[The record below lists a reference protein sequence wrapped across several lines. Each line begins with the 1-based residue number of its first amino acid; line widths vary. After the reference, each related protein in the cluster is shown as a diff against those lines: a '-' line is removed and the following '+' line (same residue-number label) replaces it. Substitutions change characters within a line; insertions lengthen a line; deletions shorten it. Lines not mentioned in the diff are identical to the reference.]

1 MCGQVARRFIKV
13 AKFFERESAE
23 LYRGITMTNGFY
35 CLPSIIEALDLLDV
49 EAQKEAA
56 WAVLRYG
63 GFKEVRRDIS
73 APAKV
78 LLTMAIPNIDAA
90 IKRQQE
96 RAEQQSK
103 RGKREGKRAS
113 KKHFANE
120 RNYTA
125 EQLNKMLGDTTNFDD
140 I

>member
-1 MCGQVARRFIKV
+1 M
-13 AKFFERESAE
+13 
-23 LYRGITMTNGFY
+23 MTNGFY
-35 CLPSIIEALDLLDV
+35 CL
-49 EAQKEAA
+49 
-56 WAVLRYG
+56 
-63 GFKEVRRDIS
+63 RDIS

-103 RGKREGKRAS
+103 RGKREGKRAG